1 MASKSQLI
9 KDALKDIE
17 WGIQN
22 ELAETKIENNEVIK
36 YIIKDWIDSLTDDEL
51 RGLND
56 KFTDLDYPRKD
67 EFEALFS

>member
-36 YIIKDWIDSLTDDEL
+36 YIIKDWIDSLTEDEL
-51 RGLND
+51 LGLND
-56 KFTDLDYPRKD
+56 TFTDLVYPHKD
-67 EFEALFS
+67 KFEALFS